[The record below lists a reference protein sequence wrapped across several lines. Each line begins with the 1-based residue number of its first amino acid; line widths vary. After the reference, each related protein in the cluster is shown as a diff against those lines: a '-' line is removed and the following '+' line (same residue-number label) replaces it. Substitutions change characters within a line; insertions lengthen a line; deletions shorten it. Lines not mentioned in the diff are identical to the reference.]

1 MRIFRIANYIGF
13 ILILFSALLI
23 LPIFFGIYYGEVL
36 AIEAF
41 AISAIITAILGI
53 IIIKITPPFKE
64 IHRNEGL
71 VIVAITWALM
81 AFLGAIP
88 YLFFNIHFV
97 DAIFESMSGIT
108 TTGATILKDFTLYP
122 KAMFFWRSFTQW
134 IGGMGIIVLF
144 IAILPKFAIAG
155 RQLFFSEVPG
165 PIEDDLSFRIKQTA
179 VKLWLLYIILTVV
192 EIILLTLAGMPFF
205 DSICNS
211 LSTLAA
217 GGFSPH
223 PESIMGYHS
232 NTIEWI
238 VIAFMFLAGTNFSLQ
253 YKIFTTQRLS
263 ILKNSSEF
271 LIYTLVFII
280 ATILITFVLVASS
293 NQEIFNSVR
302 IAAFQAISILTTTG
316 FATTDFNY
324 WTDAGKII
332 LVALMFIGGCASSS
346 AGGIKV
352 VRIIILFK
360 AFFNEVIR
368 LLHPKAILS
377 LRLDNQIVNKEI
389 LRQIVVFILIYLVL
403 LIISSLLVGFI
414 ESNMI
419 VGFTASAATI
429 GNIGPGF
436 GPIGPMGSYADL
448 STLSKNILIFDMWTG
463 RLELIAV
470 IIFLSPYTWKA
481 TSLEEKN

>member
-1 MRIFRIANYIGF
+1 M
-13 ILILFSALLI
+13 
-23 LPIFFGIYYGEVL
+23 EVV

-41 AISAIITAILGI
+41 AISSILTAIIGLI
-53 IIIKITPPFKE
+53 IVKITPTFKE

-88 YLFFNIHFV
+88 YLFFNIHFL
-97 DAIFESMSGIT
+97 DALFESMSGIT
-108 TTGATILKDFTLYP
+108 TTGATILKDFSLYP
-122 KAMFFWRSFTQW
+122 KTMFFWRSFTQW

-144 IAILPKFAIAG
+144 IAILPKFAVGG

-165 PIEDDLSFRIKQTA
+165 PINDDLNLRIRQTA
-179 VKLWLLYIILTVV
+179 VKLWVLYIILTAI
-192 EIILLTLAGMPFF
+192 EIILLTIAGMPFF

-217 GGFSPH
+217 GGFSPNQ
-223 PESIMGYHS
+223 ESIMGYH
-232 NTIEWI
+232 NPIIEWI
-238 VIAFMFLAGTNFSLQ
+238 IIAFMFLAGTNFALQ
-253 YKIFTTQRLS
+253 FKIFTTGKLS
-263 ILKNSSEF
+263 FLKNSSEF
-271 LIYTLVFII
+271 LIYSIIFILASI
-280 ATILITFVLVASS
+280 IITFVLIDHTNYDVFHSL
-293 NQEIFNSVR
+293 R
-302 IAAFQAISILTTTG
+302 LAAFQAISILTTTG
-316 FATTDFNY
+316 FATDDFNL
-324 WTDAGKII
+324 WIDSAKIV

-360 AFFNEVIR
+360 AFFNEIIK

-377 LRLDNQIVNKEI
+377 LRFDNQIVNKEI
-389 LRQIVVFILIYLVL
+389 LRQIVVFVLIYLGL
-403 LIISSLLVGFI
+403 LIISSILVGFI
-414 ESNMI
+414 ESNLI

-429 GNIGPGF
+429 GNIGPGL

-448 STLSKNILIFDMWTG
+448 SMLSKNILIFDMWIG
-463 RLELIAV
+463 RLELISV

-481 TSLEEKN
+481 TSLQEDSKL